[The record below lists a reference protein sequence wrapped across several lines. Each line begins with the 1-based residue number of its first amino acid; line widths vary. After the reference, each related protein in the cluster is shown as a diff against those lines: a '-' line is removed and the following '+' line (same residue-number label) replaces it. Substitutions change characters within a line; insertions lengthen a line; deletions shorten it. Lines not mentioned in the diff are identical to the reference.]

1 MYIYLSISLSLF
13 FCCKISGSQL
23 CRFVARGCA
32 QCCRV
37 WRACPGERGT
47 GWRTPGVDEHVIH
60 LRDVLL
66 YVHRFPCISIF
77 YLLKA
82 TIILLLLCI
91 IIIMYYIYI
100 LYFTNTYIYTCF
112 LHMHNIYLEPSD
124 LVDLVDLVINFS
136 SLGTTARRHVG
147 F

>member
-1 MYIYLSISLSLF
+1 M
-13 FCCKISGSQL
+13 
-23 CRFVARGCA
+23 
-32 QCCRV
+32 

-47 GWRTPGVDEHVIH
+47 GWRTPGVDENVIH

-82 TIILLLLCI
+82 TIIFIIIIYLLLLCI
-91 IIIMYYIYI
+91 LYIYI
-100 LYFTNTYIYTCF
+100 YFTNTYIYTCF